1 MVDRIKSGNSE
12 SSPLLVVGS
21 VAFDNVITPYGE
33 KEHILGGA
41 ASYCSLAAS
50 YYAQVR
56 MVGVIGNDFGE
67 EHLDRLRARGIDLE
81 GIKKDDSGP
90 TFFWKGK

>member
-1 MVDRIKSGNSE
+1 MADRIPSGRAE
-12 SSPLLVVGS
+12 PRPVLVVGS
-21 VAFDNVITPYGE
+21 VAFDNVITPYGQ

-41 ASYCSLAAS
+41 ASYCSFAAS

-67 EHLDRLRARGIDLE
+67 EHLDRLRSRGN
-81 GIKKDDSGP
+81 
-90 TFFWKGK
+90 

>member
-1 MVDRIKSGNSE
+1 
-12 SSPLLVVGS
+12 
-21 VAFDNVITPYGE
+21 
-33 KEHILGGA
+33 
-41 ASYCSLAAS
+41 
-50 YYAQVR
+50 

-90 TFFWKGK
+90 TFFWKGKYHENFNRRDTLDIQLNVFENFGLIFQIPIRTLHSFFR